1 MCGVAGQLNF
11 QGRPADAVLL
21 QAMADRL
28 AHRGPDGS
36 GVQVCGAAGLAHRR
50 LKIIDLSDAA
60 RQPMTNEDRSIWL
73 TYNGEIYNFQD
84 IRTELE
90 RLGHRFTSA
99 TDSEVIVHGY
109 EQWGTDCLARFNGMF
124 AFALWDANRQRLWLV
139 RDRLGVKPLFYAV
152 TSAGVTFGSEV
163 KAVLADRNV
172 DRSLDYEALSYYLSL
187 NYLPA
192 PYTLFTQVRQLE
204 PGQMLLAD
212 ASGGVRLSTYWDMQ
226 FDNDPAPRPESSW
239 KEEFDALMDDAVR
252 LRLVSDV
259 PFGVFL
265 SGGVDS
271 SGVAYWMSKHLDR
284 PVQAFTAAFA
294 EDSYNEVR
302 YARAAAEAVGA
313 DLHEHTIDADAAT
326 VLPQIVAHA
335 EEPTADSSMVAVY
348 HLAKFARQHVTM
360 VLSGDGADDILAGY
374 ETHQAHYAHRAY
386 QSVPRLIRQGIIRPL
401 VDALPTSFRKVSL
414 DAKLK
419 RFVAAADLDW
429 QAAHASWR
437 TIFQPADRQRLLA
450 PIAGQPGAN
459 ADATDLYKRW
469 FARTNARD
477 PLNQMLYVDTRLYL
491 PADMLVKIDRMTMA
505 HGLEAREPYLDY
517 RVVELSARM
526 PPALKLNGMRHK
538 KHILKQTL
546 RGRLPDEVLFRK
558 KQGFNVPK
566 GLWMQHGLRDFVS
579 DVLSPARVKA
589 MRILEP
595 SVVSGMLRAHL
606 SGRADRSHEIWSLL
620 VLSLWFDQF
629 APAAGKMA

>member
-1 MCGVAGQLNF
+1 MCGIAGQLNF
-11 QGRPADAVLL
+11 DGRPVDARLL
-21 QAMADRL
+21 EAMADRL

-36 GVQVCGAAGLAHRR
+36 GVQACGAAGLSHRR

-73 TYNGEIYNFQD
+73 TYNGEIYNFAD
-84 IRTELE
+84 LRRELE
-90 RLGHRFTSA
+90 TLGHRFASA

-109 EQWGTDCLARFNGMF
+109 EEWGTDCLARFNGMF
-124 AFALWDANRQRLWLV
+124 AFALWDGTRQRLWLV

-152 TSAGVTFGSEV
+152 TATGITFGSEV
-163 KAVLADRNV
+163 KALLADPGV
-172 DRSLDYEALSYYLSL
+172 DRSLDYEALSYYLAL

-192 PYTLFTQVRQLE
+192 PFTLFKQVRQLE
-204 PGQMLLAD
+204 PGQQLIAG
-212 ASGGVRLSTYWDMQ
+212 AGGDVHLSTYWDMV
-226 FDNDPAPRPESSW
+226 FDNDPAPRSAASW
-239 KEEFDALMDDAVR
+239 QEEFDALMDDAVR

-271 SGVAYWMSKHLDR
+271 SGVASWMSKHLDR
-284 PVQAFTAAFA
+284 PAQAFTASFR
-294 EDSYNEVR
+294 EDTYSEVR
-302 YARAAAEAVGA
+302 FARVAAAAVGA
-313 DLHEHTIDADAAT
+313 TLHEHMIDADAAT
-326 VLPQIVAHA
+326 ILPQIVAHA

-348 HLAKFARQHVTM
+348 HLARFARQRVTM

-374 ETHQAHYAHRAY
+374 ETHQAYYAHRAY
-386 QSVPRLIRQGIIRPL
+386 RAVPRLLRQGVIRPL
-401 VDALPTSFRKVSL
+401 IDALPASYRKVSTET
-414 DAKLK
+414 KLK

-429 QAAHASWR
+429 QSAHASWR
-437 TIFQPADRQRLLA
+437 MIFPPDERARLLA
-450 PIAGQPGAN
+450 PVAGRPGAS

-469 FARTNARD
+469 FARTNALD
-477 PLNQMLYVDTRLYL
+477 PLNQMLYVDTRVYL

-526 PPALKLNGMRHK
+526 PTSLKLHRLRHK

-546 RGRLPDEVLFRK
+546 RGRVPDEVLFRK

-566 GLWMQHGLRDFVS
+566 ALWLHHGLRDFATE
-579 DVLSPARVKA
+579 VLSSARVKA
-589 MRILEP
+589 TNVLEP
-595 SVVSGMLRAHL
+595 SVVTGVLDAHF

-629 APAAGKMA
+629 KPAAGAAL

>member
-1 MCGVAGQLNF
+1 MCGIAGQLNF
-11 QGRPADAVLL
+11 DGRPVDVSLL
-21 QAMADRL
+21 QVMADRI

-36 GVQVCGAAGLAHRR
+36 GVQSFGVAGLAHRR
-50 LKIIDLSDAA
+50 LKIIDLSEAA
-60 RQPMTNEDRSIWL
+60 RQPMTNEDGSIWL
-73 TYNGEIYNFQD
+73 TYNGEIYNF
-84 IRTELE
+84 REVRRELE
-90 RLGHRFTSA
+90 QLGHRFASA

-109 EQWGTDCLARFNGMF
+109 EEWGTACLSRFNGMF
-124 AFALWDANRQRLWLV
+124 AFGLWDANRRRLWLV
-139 RDRLGVKPLFYAV
+139 RDRLGVKPLFFAI
-152 TSAGVTFGSEV
+152 TGAGITFGSEV
-163 KAVLADRNV
+163 KAVLANADV
-172 DRSLDYEALSYYLSL
+172 DRSLDYEALSYYLAL

-192 PYTLFTQVRQLE
+192 PYTLFKQIRQLE
-204 PGQMLLAD
+204 PGQQLIAE
-212 ASGGVRLSTYWDMQ
+212 SGGDVRLSAYWDLV

-259 PFGVFL
+259 PFGLFL

-271 SGVAYWMSKHLDR
+271 SGVAYWMSKHLDQ
-284 PVQAFTAAFA
+284 PAEAFTAAFR

-302 YARAAAEAVGA
+302 YARAAARAVGA
-313 DLHEHTIDADAAT
+313 NLHEHTIDADAAT
-326 VLPQIVAHA
+326 VLPTIVAHA

-360 VLSGDGADDILAGY
+360 VLSGDGADDLLAGY
-374 ETHQAHYAHRAY
+374 ETHQAYYAHRAY
-386 QSVPRLIRQGIIRPL
+386 QAVPRLIRQGVIRPL
-401 VDALPTSFRKVSL
+401 VEALPASYQKVSME
-414 DAKLK
+414 AKLK

-429 QAAHASWR
+429 QGAHASWR
-437 TIFQPADRQRLLA
+437 MIFQPAERARLLA
-450 PIAGQPGAN
+450 PVADRPGAT

-505 HGLEAREPYLDY
+505 HGLEARTPYLDY
-517 RVVELSARM
+517 RVAELTARM
-526 PPALKLNGMRHK
+526 PPSLKLNRLRHK
-538 KHILKQTL
+538 KHILKETL
-546 RGRLPDEVLFRK
+546 RGRVPDEVLFRK

-566 GLWMQHGLRDFVS
+566 ALWMQRGLRDFVS
-579 DVLSPARVKA
+579 DALSPARVKA
-589 MRILEP
+589 MNVLEP
-595 SVVSGMLRAHL
+595 SVVAEVLQTHL

-629 APAAGKMA
+629 TPASGAFE

>member
-1 MCGVAGQLNF
+1 MCGIAGQLNF
-11 QGRPADAVLL
+11 HGRPADAALL
-21 QAMADRL
+21 KAMADRL

-36 GVQVCGAAGLAHRR
+36 GVETCGVAGLAHRR
-50 LKIIDLSDAA
+50 LRIIDLSDAA

-73 TYNGEIYNFQD
+73 TYNGEIYNFEE
-84 IRTELE
+84 IRAELE

-124 AFALWDANRQRLWLV
+124 AFALWDGNRQRLWLV

-152 TSAGVTFGSEV
+152 TGAGVTFGSEV
-163 KAVLADRNV
+163 KAVLADPEV
-172 DRSLDYEALSYYLSL
+172 DRSLDYEALSYYLAL

-192 PYTLFTQVRQLE
+192 PYTLFAKVRQLE
-204 PGQMLLAD
+204 PGQMLIAE
-212 ASGGVRLSTYWDMQ
+212 AGGDVRLSTYWDMR
-226 FDNDPAPRPESSW
+226 FDNDPPPRPESSW
-239 KEEFDALMDDAVR
+239 REEFDALMDDAVR
-252 LRLVSDV
+252 LRLISDV

-271 SGVAYWMSKHLDR
+271 SGVAYWMSKHLDH
-284 PVQAFTAAFA
+284 PVQAFTASFA

-302 YARAAAEAVGA
+302 YARAAARAVGA
-313 DLHEHTIDADAAT
+313 DLHEHSIAADAAT
-326 VLPQIVAHA
+326 VLPEIVAHA

-374 ETHQAHYAHRAY
+374 ETHQAYYAHRAY
-386 QSVPRLIRQGIIRPL
+386 QAVPRLIRQGIIRPL
-401 VDALPTSFRKVSL
+401 VEALPTSYRKVSV

-419 RFVAAADLDW
+419 RFVAAGDLDW

-437 TIFQPADRQRLLA
+437 MIFPPAERARLLA
-450 PIAGQPGAN
+450 PVADRPGAA
-459 ADATDLYKRW
+459 ADAADLYKQW
-469 FARTNARD
+469 FARSNARD

-517 RVVELSARM
+517 RVVELTARM
-526 PPALKLNGMRHK
+526 PATLKLNRMTSK
-538 KHILKQTL
+538 KHILKQAL
-546 RGRLPDEVLFRK
+546 RGRVPDEVLFRK

-566 GLWMQHGLRDFVS
+566 GLWMQRGLRDFVS

-589 MRILEP
+589 MNILDA
-595 SVVSGMLRAHL
+595 SVVAGVLDSHM

-620 VLSLWFDQF
+620 VLALWFDQF
-629 APAAGKMA
+629 TPAAGKMA